1 MNKKN
6 ILKIWFDKTFK
17 KVVKV
22 DNIDKI
28 KQLMKEKQ
36 VVLKDLQESYYESK
50 GELKTLQDK
59 IKGVDIYNCKKLTS
73 SGVKTVKKQKLQ
85 KTKGVFM
92 AAEYSQ
98 RNEQENMNG
107 RKTA

>member
-1 MNKKN
+1 MKKA
-6 ILKIWFDKTFK
+6 KD
-17 KVVKV
+17 
-22 DNIDKI
+22 
-28 KQLMKEKQ
+28 
-36 VVLKDLQESYYESK
+36 LKD
-50 GELKTLQDK
+50 
-59 IKGVDIYNCKKLTS
+59 VDIYNCKKLNS

-107 RKTA
+107 RKTAFLVPSTRQASEFLSRR

>member
-1 MNKKN
+1 MKKA
-6 ILKIWFDKTFK
+6 
-17 KVVKV
+17 
-22 DNIDKI
+22 
-28 KQLMKEKQ
+28 
-36 VVLKDLQESYYESK
+36 KDL
-50 GELKTLQDK
+50 
-59 IKGVDIYNCKKLTS
+59 KGVDIYNCKKLTS

-107 RKTA
+107 RKTAQASCTLFGKIS